1 MIKYKK
7 DFNVNIR
14 INKEDYERFV
24 FVCKT
29 NYLKPSKVIRLLMQ
43 NYSYKGDLLTDDN
56 K

>member
-1 MIKYKK
+1 MIIDKK
-7 DFNVNIR
+7 DFNINIR
-14 INKEDYERFV
+14 ISKKQYDRFV

-43 NYSYKGDLLTDDN
+43 NYSYKGNFLTDDN